1 MHTHTLNIECVY
13 VCTYVCSRYVIHC
26 CSICFQSHSPAAQV
40 VTSSY
45 MESYRSAPLVT
56 GLSRL
61 LSIDAIASANDGE
74 QEVISQEVVAVEIHQ
89 QLAPQSQE
97 VRLQNTEAQAVE
109 AVDMPLELDDRVLPN
124 ETTVLQQQLTE
135 QSEKLME
142 ENKTLTR
149 VRLCIDCM
157 WFTQDNL

>member
-1 MHTHTLNIECVY
+1 
-13 VCTYVCSRYVIHC
+13 
-26 CSICFQSHSPAAQV
+26 
-40 VTSSY
+40 

-74 QEVISQEVVAVEIHQ
+74 QEVTSQEVVAVEIHQ
-89 QLAPQSQE
+89 QLAPQLQE
-97 VRLQNTEAQAVE
+97 VRLQSTEAQAVE
-109 AVDMPLELDDRVLPN
+109 AVDTPLELDDRVLPN

-142 ENKTLTR
+142 DNKKLTR

>member
-1 MHTHTLNIECVY
+1 M
-13 VCTYVCSRYVIHC
+13 
-26 CSICFQSHSPAAQV
+26 

-74 QEVISQEVVAVEIHQ
+74 QEVTSQEVVAMEIHQ

-97 VRLQNTEAQAVE
+97 VRLQSTEAQAVE

-124 ETTVLQQQLTE
+124 EATVLQQQLTE

-142 ENKTLTR
+142 DNKKLTR

-157 WFTQDNL
+157 WFTQDNS